1 MGGQPKVWPNPIM
14 QYISVEH
21 QRAIG
26 ERVKVASLVVI
37 AFCVS
42 VGVFALIGRFIDP
55 PETLTNSERL
65 NSVIP
70 AVVIV
75 MAMGVIVL
83 RRVWMSAMVM
93 RVATRT
99 GVSAT
104 LNRLLQMTVVCAALS
119 EIVAI
124 VGFMFYMLTG
134 NYRYSLMLCLVS
146 LLLLLYTA
154 FPRRGEWE
162 RAVAAAAKAQA

>member
-1 MGGQPKVWPNPIM
+1 M

-26 ERVKVASLVVI
+26 ERLKVASIIVF

-42 VGVFALIGRFIDP
+42 VGVFALIGRLIEP
-55 PETLTNSERL
+55 PETLPGSERL

-70 AVVIV
+70 VVVIV
-75 MAMGVIVL
+75 LAMSAVVL
-83 RRVWMSAMVM
+83 RRVWMSALVM
-93 RVATRT
+93 GMATRT
-99 GVSAT
+99 GVPAT
-104 LNRLLQMTVVCAALS
+104 LKRLLQMTVVCAALS

-124 VGFMFYMLTG
+124 AGFIFYLLTG
-134 NYRYSLMLCLVS
+134 NYRYSLVLCLVS
-146 LLLLLYTA
+146 LLLLFYTA

-162 RAVAAAAKAQA
+162 RAVAAAANARA

>member
-1 MGGQPKVWPNPIM
+1 M

-26 ERVKVASLVVI
+26 ERFKVASMVVL

-42 VGVFALIGRFIDP
+42 VGVFALIGSLIDP
-55 PETLTNSERL
+55 PETLPYSERL
-65 NSVIP
+65 NSIIP

-93 RVATRT
+93 RVAMRT

-104 LNRLLQMTVVCAALS
+104 LNRLVQMTVVCAALS
-119 EIVAI
+119 ELVAI

-134 NYRYSLMLCLVS
+134 NYKYSLMLFLVS
-146 LLLLLYTA
+146 LLLLFYTA

>member
-1 MGGQPKVWPNPIM
+1 M

-26 ERVKVASLVVI
+26 ERFKVASMVAL

-42 VGVFALIGRFIDP
+42 VGVFALIGSLIDP
-55 PETLTNSERL
+55 PETFPYSERL
-65 NSVIP
+65 NSIIP

-75 MAMGVIVL
+75 MTMGVIVL

-119 EIVAI
+119 ELVAI
-124 VGFMFYMLTG
+124 VGFVFYMLTG
-134 NYRYSLMLCLVS
+134 DYKYSLMLCLVS

-154 FPRRGEWE
+154 FPRRREWE